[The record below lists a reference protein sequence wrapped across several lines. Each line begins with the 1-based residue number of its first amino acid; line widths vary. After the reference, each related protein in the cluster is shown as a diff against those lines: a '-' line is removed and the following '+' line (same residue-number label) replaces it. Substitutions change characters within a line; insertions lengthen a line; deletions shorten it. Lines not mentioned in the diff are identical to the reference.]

1 VALVFV
7 PVFVVY
13 INRFQIRPE
22 ERAML
27 TLFGPEYASYQAKV
41 RRWL

>member
-1 VALVFV
+1 V
-7 PVFVVY
+7 VFVVY

-22 ERAML
+22 EAAL
-27 TLFGPEYASYQAKV
+27 TKLFGAEYAAYCAKV